1 MPTRPH
7 GLEVETRLPP
17 VSLYL
22 LSMALTPKICSI
34 FCLPPLQTGRV
45 TGHSLGEH
53 EKWCRVPLPHTHQK
67 GINAQYS
74 WKGYRPTAQPPRGPP
89 RPRKVFKVPL
99 CPASMLALITASGQQ
114 GPRGTRNLITQSS

>member
-53 EKWCRVPLPHTHQK
+53 EKWCRVPPPPHTSERHQC
-67 GINAQYS
+67 
-74 WKGYRPTAQPPRGPP
+74 T
-89 RPRKVFKVPL
+89 VFLEGLPSH
-99 CPASMLALITASGQQ
+99 CPAPQ
-114 GPRGTRNLITQSS
+114 GSSKAPESLQSATLSSVHAGPNHSFRPAGP